1 MDKSLCRNCVYGNPP
16 RDGDSNKLG
25 YCKRMLLEFTY
36 NAPGCYWFE
45 DEWKEGR
52 ECYWFKDKNKEGVND
67 ESKKD

>member
-25 YCKRMLLEFTY
+25 YCKRMLLDFTY